1 MPMFANFEDHEKINT
16 QTPDHS
22 GNMPNIGRTKSIN
35 RLSKINLAA
44 KLLRYNYPIIYEKPC
59 CFKHFFAVY
68 NHAVKI
74 A

>member
-22 GNMPNIGRTKSIN
+22 DNMPNIDRTKSIN

-44 KLLRYNYPIIYEKPC
+44 KTTPLQLSYYI
-59 CFKHFFAVY
+59 
-68 NHAVKI
+68 
-74 A
+74 